1 MSKIKLNLKDLSIP
15 EKIAKAELIAGSL
28 TGNASF
34 PTPQPAL
41 ATFTQAK
48 DELADAYSE
57 AQNARKTAKEK
68 TTIQNK
74 KEAALDRV
82 FSQLAAYVESVA
94 GGNEELIL
102 SAGMDPRA
110 AAVASTGTPAQPQAL
125 AAVAGDY
132 EGQIDL
138 SWDTM
143 DGVRSY
149 VIQQS
154 GDPVTATSW
163 SYGGVSTKSSFTAAN
178 LNSGT
183 RYWFRVAAVNSNGQ
197 SGWSDP
203 ATKIAP

>member
-1 MSKIKLNLKDLSIP
+1 MSKIKLNLRSLTIP

-28 TGNASF
+28 TGNANF

-41 ATFTQAK
+41 ATLALAK
-48 DELADAYSE
+48 KELADAYSE
-57 AQNARKTAKEK
+57 AQGARLTAKEK

-74 KEAALDRV
+74 KEAAMDLLLN
-82 FSQLAAYVESVA
+82 QLAAYVESVA
-94 GGNEELIL
+94 GSNEELIL

-110 AAVASTGTPAQPQAL
+110 AAVAATGTPGQPQAL
-125 AAVAGDY
+125 TPMAGDHDG
-132 EGQIDL
+132 EIEL
-138 SWDTM
+138 SWDTVN
-143 DGVRSY
+143 GARSY

-163 SYGGVSTKSSFTAAN
+163 SYGGVSTKSSFTAGGLA
-178 LNSGT
+178 SGT
-183 RYWFRVAAVNSNGQ
+183 RFWFRVAAINNNGQ